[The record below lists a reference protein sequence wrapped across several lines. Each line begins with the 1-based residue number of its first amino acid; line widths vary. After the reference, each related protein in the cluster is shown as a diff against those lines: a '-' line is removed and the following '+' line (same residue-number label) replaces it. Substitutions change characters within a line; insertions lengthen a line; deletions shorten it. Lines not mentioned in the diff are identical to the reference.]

1 MELESES
8 GSVNRNKPH
17 HKLQLPFRNCLTLR
31 VMVNVSENQLEFDE
45 NLQDSLFS
53 LIAAMVVFL

>member
-1 MELESES
+1 
-8 GSVNRNKPH
+8 
-17 HKLQLPFRNCLTLR
+17 
-31 VMVNVSENQLEFDE
+31 MVNVSENQLEFDE